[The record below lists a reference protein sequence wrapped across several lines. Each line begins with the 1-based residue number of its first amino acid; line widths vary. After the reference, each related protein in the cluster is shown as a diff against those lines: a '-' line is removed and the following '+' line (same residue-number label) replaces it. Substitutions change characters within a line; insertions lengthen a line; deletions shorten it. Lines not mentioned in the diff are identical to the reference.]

1 MPRWRGQSKGNKF
14 GYSIVIFV
22 CRTFGIQTAY
32 FVLRFVALYF
42 FLFSWST
49 SKVIY
54 YYFKKRLGHS
64 SVTSLLNLYRNY
76 FVFSQVLLDKIVLL
90 AGIKSNYTFYF
101 DGIENLKEMVAEGKG
116 GIILS
121 AHVGNWEAGGS
132 KLEDLNTKFNIVMY
146 DGESQQLKEFLNSI
160 TGEQKINLIP
170 VKNDMSHV
178 YAISEALSKNELVCM
193 HADRFLD
200 GNKTVRKTFLG
211 ADALFPDGPFM
222 LATIFKVPVAIAF
235 AFKETS
241 THHHFFCSPVI
252 RQQPEED
259 KHNYKARVTDFFL
272 KDVETKLKLYPLQWF
287 NYYPFWEEQVAR

>member
-22 CRTFGIQTAY
+22 CRTLGIPIAY

-42 FLFSWST
+42 FLFSWRSSRT
-49 SKVIY
+49 IY
-54 YYFKKRLGHS
+54 YYFKKRLGCS
-64 SVTSLLNLYRNY
+64 SFTSLLNVYRNY

-90 AGIKSNYTFYF
+90 AGIKNKFTFHF
-101 DGIENLKEMVAEGKG
+101 DGIEHLKEMVAEGKG

-132 KLEDLNTKFNIVMY
+132 KLEELNTKFNIVMY
-146 DGESQQLKEFLNSI
+146 DGESQQLKEFLN
-160 TGEQKINLIP
+160 TVQGKQNFNMIP

-200 GNKTVRKTFLG
+200 GNKTVCKTFLG
-211 ADALFPDGPFM
+211 TGALFPDGPFM
-222 LATIFKVPVAIAF
+222 MATIFKVPVAIAF
-235 AFKETS
+235 AFKETA

-252 RQQPEED
+252 RQRP
-259 KHNYKARVTDFFL
+259 
-272 KDVETKLKLYPLQWF
+272 
-287 NYYPFWEEQVAR
+287 